1 MKQVKSYQT
10 KDNRLFDNREQAE
23 NHELMLNIRGFLQS
37 SGKGGSLSA
46 TDVATFLAQKQ
57 DNVYNII
64 GKYRR
69 SMAGIKS
76 KKVDIIKH

>member
-1 MKQVKSYQT
+1 MKQVKSFET
-10 KDNRLFDNREQAE
+10 KDGRLFNDRVQAE
-23 NHELMLNIRGFLQS
+23 NHELMINIRGFLQS

-64 GKYRR
+64 GKYRKT
-69 SMAGIKS
+69 MAGIKS
-76 KKVDIIKH
+76 IKAQ

>member
-1 MKQVKSYQT
+1 MKQVKSYKT
-10 KDNRLFDNREQAE
+10 NDGRLFDDRVQAE
-23 NHELMLNIRGFLQS
+23 NHELMINIRGFLQS

-57 DNVYNII
+57 DKVYDII

-69 SMAGIKS
+69 TMASIKGA
-76 KKVDIIKH
+76 KTKL

>member
-1 MKQVKSYQT
+1 MKQVKSYET
-10 KDNRLFDNREQAE
+10 KDGKLFTDRIQAE

-46 TDVATFLAQKQ
+46 TDVATFLMMNQ
-57 DNVYNII
+57 DPLYDII

-69 SMAGIKS
+69 TVAGVKS
-76 KKVDIIKH
+76 NMGR

>member
-1 MKQVKSYQT
+1 MKQVKSFET
-10 KDNRLFDNREQAE
+10 KDGRLFNDRVQAE
-23 NHELMLNIRGFLQS
+23 NHELMINIRGFLQS

-64 GKYRR
+64 GKYRKT
-69 SMAGIKS
+69 MAGIKS
-76 KKVDIIKH
+76 IKKG